1 MKALLKL
8 LILGGLI
15 AIPVLLWSYVPFQS
29 WTRARV
35 RAVSRAVRQRRR
47 RIAVDHAEP
56 LLREAHE
63 VLPSALAGRSVP
75 VEQGLTPEWV
85 VRWWYAAQIS
95 LPVSGIF
102 LAFCAYL
109 AWNAQ
114 EVLTWRPPPTDQAP
128 RPRSSVDYFREMA
141 TALADFVRSWN
152 WPGDAFTGLRFLIV
166 VMVLMALFPLLVRVF
181 SVVAQRPE
189 HRERRARDRSRRR
202 GDRSHTDFSLC
213 WPVVALVLAAVE
225 CGREFEKLNSEEA
238 GDDVPKVSLST
249 VERVLWQAPHVRRG
263 RARAHQRRATVD
275 HIGRVVGALREA
287 EARQDSDPKQ
297 ALQDMAVM
305 LLTIAE
311 RYAEGRVSHL
321 LDEEQIGDAPKVVH
335 REGLRLVALGG
346 VVISAMAM
354 AAFAGLPDAAL
365 TALLPLVVITVGI
378 LIYRDKGPTP
388 SQLRDLV
395 IPR

>member
-1 MKALLKL
+1 M
-8 LILGGLI
+8 
-15 AIPVLLWSYVPFQS
+15 
-29 WTRARV
+29 
-35 RAVSRAVRQRRR
+35 
-47 RIAVDHAEP
+47 
-56 LLREAHE
+56 REAYE
-63 VLPSALAGRSVP
+63 VLPSALVDRSVP

-95 LPVSGIF
+95 LPISGALF
-102 LAFCAYL
+102 VFYTYL

-114 EVLTWRPPPTDQAP
+114 EVLTWRPPPTDESP
-128 RPRSSVDYFREMA
+128 HPKSPVDALREMA
-141 TALADFVRSWN
+141 TSLVDSVRSWN
-152 WPGDAFTGLRFLIV
+152 WPEDAFTRLRYLIL
-166 VMVLMALFPLLVRVF
+166 VMVLMGLASLLVRVL
-181 SVVAQRPE
+181 SVVSQRPE
-189 HRERRARDRSRRR
+189 HRERRARDKSRRW
-202 GDRSHTDFSLC
+202 GDRRHADFSLC

-225 CGREFEKLNSEEA
+225 CGREFEKLNSGEA
-238 GDDVPKVSLST
+238 GDDVPKISLSA
-249 VERVLWQAPHVRRG
+249 VERVLWQVPRIRRG
-263 RARAHQRRATVD
+263 SAREHQRRATAD

-311 RYAEGRVSHL
+311 RYAEGKVSQL
-321 LDEEQIGDAPKVVH
+321 LDKEQIGDAPKVVH
-335 REGLRLVALGG
+335 REGLRLLVLGG
-346 VVISAMAM
+346 AVISAMAV

-365 TALLPLVVITVGI
+365 TPLLPLVVITVGI